1 MRHLLTNIKKTL
13 SNEQFILHFCN
24 ISTYSLAILPLPL
37 PSPLSSFTERCQIGK
52 DCTTFGNYERKIA
65 DISDFLL
72 YLRANTNENL

>member
-1 MRHLLTNIKKTL
+1 MHHLLTNIKKTL

-24 ISTYSLAILPLPL
+24 ISTYSLAILPIPL
-37 PSPLSSFTERCQIGK
+37 PSPLSYFTERCQIGK